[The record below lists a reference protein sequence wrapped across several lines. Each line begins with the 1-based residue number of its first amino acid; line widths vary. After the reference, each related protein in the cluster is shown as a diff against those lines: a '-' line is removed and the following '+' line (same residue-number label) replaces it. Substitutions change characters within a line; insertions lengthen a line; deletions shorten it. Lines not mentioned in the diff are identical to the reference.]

1 MIVQASAVI
10 APLAPLLLFEIVF
23 IWGYYVPVYDKNCLF
38 CKIVVGEEPC
48 DKILETEEF
57 LVIKNKYPKAPTHV
71 LVMDKKHREKK
82 NTLAGEYSKGAD
94 NYWDKMFET
103 IFGTITKL
111 GLDKTGYKLVNNGA
125 GYNHFEHEHF
135 HILGGS
141 KEEPGGST

>member
-1 MIVQASAVI
+1 M
-10 APLAPLLLFEIVF
+10 L
-23 IWGYYVPVYDKNCLF
+23 DKNCVF
-38 CKIVVGEEPC
+38 CKIVAGEEPC
-48 DKILETEEF
+48 QKVFETDEF

-82 NTLAGEYSKGAD
+82 DTISGSLN
-94 NYWDKMFET
+94 NYWDKMFEA

-125 GYNHFEHEHF
+125 GYNHLEHEHF